1 MISTLYSTVAI
12 VVALGYLPQ
21 TIKLLRCHTPCLDIS
36 LMAWGIW
43 EYTAIVSLL
52 YSLIELNDIKL
63 SIVNA
68 INVFFIT
75 LIIGI
80 TLYKR
85 RKYTQVS
92 LPTSDINDTLS
103 DTSDIKK
110 TMDKILENHP
120 ESTHKLTR
128 I

>member
-1 MISTLYSTVAI
+1 
-12 VVALGYLPQ
+12 
-21 TIKLLRCHTPCLDIS
+21 
-36 LMAWGIW
+36 MAWGIW

-120 ESTHKLTR
+120 
-128 I
+128 